1 MYYSASAPW
10 REAHGVINNIIGEV
24 ILQSDPT
31 DFVPA
36 QDTPGAAVVLENEA
50 AQAALDAIRTSTRP
64 TAELRYNTLTGEFR
78 YHPQFTSNYLPHARN
93 VLVYL
98 PPGYNE
104 GTAQHPVLYL
114 HDGQNLFDA
123 ATSFAGEEWGVD
135 ETAQQLIQQGVI
147 EPLIIVGIYNTGA
160 HRIDEYTPTAD
171 ARQGHGGQADAY
183 GRFIVEELKPYID
196 RNYRTRSEPTYTGL
210 GGSSLGGLV
219 TLYLGLKYP
228 TVFSRLLVMSPSVW
242 WDQGVI
248 LRVVQ
253 ALRAKPS
260 TRIWLDI
267 GTKEG
272 KFTPGHVRTLRDL
285 LIAQGW
291 RLGDDL
297 KFLQV
302 RGGQHTERDWGKRV
316 EPALRFLFPKQ
327 GSG

>member
-1 MYYSASAPW
+1 M
-10 REAHGVINNIIGEV
+10 
-24 ILQSDPT
+24 
-31 DFVPA
+31 DFA
-36 QDTPGAAVVLENEA
+36 LSQTAPGAALVPEDEA
-50 AQAALDAIRTSTRP
+50 AQAALDAIRPSTRP

-78 YHPQFTSNYLPHARN
+78 YHPQFTSEHLPHARN

-98 PPGYNE
+98 PPGYDE
-104 GTAQHPVLYL
+104 GTTQHPVLYL

-135 ETAQQLIQQGVI
+135 ETAQHLILAGAI
-147 EPLIIVGIYNTGA
+147 ESLIIVGIYNTGE
-160 HRIDEYTPTAD
+160 HRIDEYAPTVDPRHQRGGGAD
-171 ARQGHGGQADAY
+171 GY

-196 RNYRTRSEPTYTGL
+196 RTYRTLRDPEHTGL

-228 TVFSRLLVMSPSVW
+228 TVFSRLMVMSPSVW

-253 ALRAKPS
+253 SLRAKPS

-272 KFTPGHVRTLRDL
+272 RFAPGHVRTLRDL

-302 RGGQHTERDWGKRV
+302 NGGKHTERAWAERI

-327 GSG
+327 RP